1 MLSLANPFTAFPL
14 RISCASRHIQVRSLV
29 MGPIKSSSEN
39 GNTTTSSDDGNASPP
54 SRSRITP
61 PDTVEIRF
69 RRGSRQRRKQ
79 QQDAKITMNSRDSTP
94 KDWDSMS
101 LTEKAIEFYMGEK
114 GLLFW
119 LNKFAYAS
127 IFIII
132 GGWILFRFVGPSL
145 NLYQLDTPPLAPTSM
160 FKGQEKNPIAGLWP
174 KAGNTSCQ
182 HLGYVWYTNWTLLQI
197 KLERLSLLLCC
208 LSTVSSVP
216 NKNSILMGQS
226 IFPMLLISQILC
238 YEASLWRSNF

>member
-14 RISCASRHIQVRSLV
+14 RISCASRCSQVRSLV
-29 MGPIKSSSEN
+29 IGPIRSSSDN
-39 GNTTTSSDDGNASPP
+39 GNTTTSSDDGSASPP
-54 SRSRITP
+54 VRP
-61 PDTVEIRF
+61 PISPSDTVEIRF
-69 RRGSRQRRKQ
+69 RRGSRRRRKE
-79 QQDAKITMNSRDSTP
+79 QQDGTADKITANSRASTP

-101 LTEKAIEFYMGEK
+101 LTEKAIELYVGEK

-160 FKGQEKNPIAGLWP
+160 FKG
-174 KAGNTSCQ
+174 
-182 HLGYVWYTNWTLLQI
+182 
-197 KLERLSLLLCC
+197 
-208 LSTVSSVP
+208 
-216 NKNSILMGQS
+216 
-226 IFPMLLISQILC
+226 
-238 YEASLWRSNF
+238 

>member
-14 RISCASRHIQVRSLV
+14 RISCASRHSQVRSLV
-29 MGPIKSSSEN
+29 MGPIRSSSEN

-101 LTEKAIEFYMGEK
+101 LTEKAIELYMGEK

-160 FKGQEKNPIAGLWP
+160 FKG
-174 KAGNTSCQ
+174 
-182 HLGYVWYTNWTLLQI
+182 
-197 KLERLSLLLCC
+197 
-208 LSTVSSVP
+208 
-216 NKNSILMGQS
+216 
-226 IFPMLLISQILC
+226 
-238 YEASLWRSNF
+238 